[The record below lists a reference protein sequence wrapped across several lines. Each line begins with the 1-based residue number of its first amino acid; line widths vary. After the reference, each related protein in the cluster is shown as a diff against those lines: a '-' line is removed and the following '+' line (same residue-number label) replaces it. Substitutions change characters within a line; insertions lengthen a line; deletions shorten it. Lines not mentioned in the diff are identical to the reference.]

1 MSTPTTD
8 HGEHLSTTDAPDSRS
23 AADTAPDA
31 LSPESIAQTSIV
43 RHTRGIENPVVEACD
58 GDSQVNGGSVNH
70 TKANDESA
78 DQDRGGG
85 VDNDYRAEM
94 LNLALDYSA
103 ELENATAEEIM
114 QWANDHIPRL
124 AVTLSMQDTVLA
136 DLAEKYA
143 PAADLVFL
151 DTGYHFPETL
161 DVADAVEK
169 RYSNQL
175 IRVVPHLTRH
185 EQDQRYGKDLY
196 ATDPTLCCH
205 MRKVVPL
212 QETLADYPAW
222 VTGLKRVDAPSRAH
236 TPVLE
241 IDKAGR
247 LKINPIISW
256 TDGDVEKYIVEH
268 ELIRHPLTTQ
278 GYPSIGCATC
288 TARVQAGED
297 PRSGRWQGK
306 EKTECGLHV

>member
-1 MSTPTTD
+1 MPTPTTD
-8 HGEHLSTTDAPDSRS
+8 HGEHLSTADAPESSS
-23 AADTAPDA
+23 AEHAAPHTRR
-31 LSPESIAQTSIV
+31 PEKAAQTSII
-43 RHTRGIENPVVEACD
+43 RHTRGIEDPIVDARD
-58 GDSQVNGGSVNH
+58 GNTSDGNAS
-70 TKANDESA
+70 
-78 DQDRGGG
+78 GGG
-85 VDNDYRAEM
+85 DVDNDYRAEM

-103 ELENATAEEIM
+103 ELEKASAAEIM
-114 QWANDHIPRL
+114 QWAHDHIPKL

-151 DTGYHFPETL
+151 DTGYHFAETL
-161 DVADAVEK
+161 DVADAVER
-169 RYSNQL
+169 RYSNRL
-175 IRVVPHLTRH
+175 LRVVPHLTRR

-212 QETLADYPAW
+212 QETLAGYPAW

-247 LKINPIISW
+247 LKINPIITW
-256 TDGDVEKYIVEH
+256 TDDDVENYIVEH
-268 ELIRHPLTTQ
+268 DLIRHPLTTQ

>member
-1 MSTPTTD
+1 MPTPTTD
-8 HGEHLSTTDAPDSRS
+8 HGEHLSTTDAPDFRG
-23 AADTAPDA
+23 AEHNAPNPRR
-31 LSPESIAQTSIV
+31 PEKAAQTSIV
-43 RHTRGIENPVVEACD
+43 RHTRGIEDPIVEARD
-58 GDSQVNGGSVNH
+58 GNMSDGN
-70 TKANDESA
+70 APD
-78 DQDRGGG
+78 
-85 VDNDYRAEM
+85 VDNDYQAKM
-94 LNLALDYSA
+94 LDLALEHSA
-103 ELENATAEEIM
+103 DLEQASAEEIM
-114 QWANDHIPRL
+114 QWAHDHIPKL

-151 DTGYHFPETL
+151 DTGYHFAETL
-161 DVADAVEK
+161 DVSDAVEK
-169 RYSNQL
+169 RYSNRL
-175 IRVVPHLTRH
+175 LRIVPHLTRR
-185 EQDQRYGKDLY
+185 EQDQQYGKDLY

-212 QETLADYPAW
+212 QETLAGYPAW

-241 IDKAGR
+241 IDKGGR

-256 TDGDVEKYIVEH
+256 TDDDVENYIVDH
-268 ELIRHPLTTQ
+268 DLIRHPLTTQ
-278 GYPSIGCATC
+278 GYPSIGCETC

>member
-1 MSTPTTD
+1 
-8 HGEHLSTTDAPDSRS
+8 
-23 AADTAPDA
+23 
-31 LSPESIAQTSIV
+31 
-43 RHTRGIENPVVEACD
+43 
-58 GDSQVNGGSVNH
+58 
-70 TKANDESA
+70 
-78 DQDRGGG
+78 
-85 VDNDYRAEM
+85 M

-103 ELENATAEEIM
+103 ELEKASAEEIM
-114 QWANDHIPRL
+114 QWAHDYVPKL

-151 DTGYHFPETL
+151 DTGYHFAETL
-161 DVADAVEK
+161 DVADAVER
-169 RYSNQL
+169 RYSNRL
-175 IRVVPHLTRH
+175 LRVVPHLTRR

-212 QETLADYPAW
+212 QETLAGYPAW

-247 LKINPIISW
+247 LKINPIITW
-256 TDGDVEKYIVEH
+256 TDDDVENYIVEH
-268 ELIRHPLTTQ
+268 DLIRHPLTTQ

>member
-1 MSTPTTD
+1 MPTPTTN
-8 HGEHLSTTDAPDSRS
+8 HGQHLSTTDAPDSRS
-23 AADTAPDA
+23 AGDAAPDA
-31 LSPESIAQTSIV
+31 RRSERPTPAPIV
-43 RHTRGIENPVVEACD
+43 RHTRGIEDPIVDARD
-58 GDSQVNGGSVNH
+58 GNTSGENAS
-70 TKANDESA
+70 
-78 DQDRGGG
+78 GGG
-85 VDNDYRAEM
+85 DVDNDYRAEM
-94 LNLALDYSA
+94 LNLALDYFA
-103 ELENATAEEIM
+103 ELEKASAEEIM
-114 QWANDHIPRL
+114 QWAHEHIPKL

-151 DTGYHFPETL
+151 DTGYHFAETL

-169 RYSNQL
+169 RYSNRL
-175 IRVVPHLTRH
+175 LRVVPHLTRR

-212 QETLADYPAW
+212 QETLEGYPAW

-247 LKINPIISW
+247 LKINPIITW
-256 TDGDVEKYIVEH
+256 TDDDVENYIVEH
-268 ELIRHPLTTQ
+268 DLIRHPLTTQ
-278 GYPSIGCATC
+278 GYPSIGCETC

>member
-1 MSTPTTD
+1 MPTPTTD
-8 HGEHLSTTDAPDSRS
+8 HGEHLSTTDARDFRG
-23 AADTAPDA
+23 AEHNAPN
-31 LSPESIAQTSIV
+31 LRRPEKAAQTSIV
-43 RHTRGIENPVVEACD
+43 RHTRGIEDPIVEARD
-58 GDSQVNGGSVNH
+58 GNMSDGN
-70 TKANDESA
+70 APD
-78 DQDRGGG
+78 
-85 VDNDYRAEM
+85 VDNDYQAKM
-94 LNLALDYSA
+94 LDLALEHSA
-103 ELENATAEEIM
+103 DLEQASAEEIM
-114 QWANDHIPRL
+114 QWAHDHIPKL

-151 DTGYHFPETL
+151 DTGYHFAETL

-169 RYSNQL
+169 RYSNRL
-175 IRVVPHLTRH
+175 LRIVPHLTRR
-185 EQDQRYGKDLY
+185 EQDQQYGKDLY

-212 QETLADYPAW
+212 QETLAGYPAW

-241 IDKAGR
+241 IDKGGR

-256 TDGDVEKYIVEH
+256 TDDDVENYIVDH
-268 ELIRHPLTTQ
+268 DLIRHPLTTQ
-278 GYPSIGCATC
+278 GYPSIGCETC

>member
-1 MSTPTTD
+1 MPTPTTD
-8 HGEHLSTTDAPDSRS
+8 HGEHLSTTDAPDFRG
-23 AADTAPDA
+23 AEHNAPNPRR
-31 LSPESIAQTSIV
+31 PEKAAQTSIV
-43 RHTRGIENPVVEACD
+43 RHTRGIEDPIVEARD
-58 GDSQVNGGSVNH
+58 GNMSDGN
-70 TKANDESA
+70 APD
-78 DQDRGGG
+78 
-85 VDNDYRAEM
+85 VDNDYQAKM
-94 LNLALDYSA
+94 LDLALEHSA
-103 ELENATAEEIM
+103 DLEQASAEEIM
-114 QWANDHIPRL
+114 QWAHDHIPKL

-151 DTGYHFPETL
+151 DTGYHFAETL
-161 DVADAVEK
+161 DVSDAVEK
-169 RYSNQL
+169 RYSNRL
-175 IRVVPHLTRH
+175 LRIVPHLTRR
-185 EQDQRYGKDLY
+185 EQDQQYGKDLY

-212 QETLADYPAW
+212 QETLAGYPAW

-241 IDKAGR
+241 IDKDGR

-256 TDGDVEKYIVEH
+256 TDDDVEKYIVDH
-268 ELIRHPLTTQ
+268 DLIRHPLTTQ
-278 GYPSIGCATC
+278 GYPSIGCETC

>member
-1 MSTPTTD
+1 MPKPTAD

-23 AADTAPDA
+23 ATETAPHAPRA
-31 LSPESIAQTSIV
+31 LNEDGATPAPIV
-43 RHTRGIENPVVEACD
+43 RHTRGIETPIVDAPGSGA
-58 GDSQVNGGSVNH
+58 GDSQS
-70 TKANDESA
+70 
-78 DQDRGGG
+78 GGG
-85 VDNDYRAEM
+85 DVGNDYQAEM
-94 LNLALDYSA
+94 MSLALDYSA
-103 ELENATAEEIM
+103 ELEKASAEEIM
-114 QWANDHIPRL
+114 QWANEHIPTL

-151 DTGYHFPETL
+151 DTGYHFAETL
-161 DVADAVEK
+161 DVADAVER
-169 RYSNQL
+169 RYSSRL
-175 IRVVPHLTRH
+175 LRIVPHLTRR
-185 EQDQRYGKDLY
+185 EQDERYGKDLY

-212 QETLADYPAW
+212 QETLAGYPAW

-247 LKINPIISW
+247 LKINPIITW
-256 TDGDVEKYIVEH
+256 TDDDVENYIVEH
-268 ELIRHPLTTQ
+268 DLIRHPLTTQ
-278 GYPSIGCATC
+278 GYPSIGCETC

>member
-1 MSTPTTD
+1 MPTPTTN
-8 HGEHLSTTDAPDSRS
+8 HGQHLSTTDAPDSRS
-23 AADTAPDA
+23 AGDAAPDA
-31 LSPESIAQTSIV
+31 RRSERPTPAPIV
-43 RHTRGIENPVVEACD
+43 RHTRGIEDPIVDARD
-58 GDSQVNGGSVNH
+58 GNTSGENAS
-70 TKANDESA
+70 
-78 DQDRGGG
+78 GGG
-85 VDNDYRAEM
+85 DVDNDYRAEM

-103 ELENATAEEIM
+103 ELEKASAEEIM
-114 QWANDHIPRL
+114 QWAHEHIPKL

-151 DTGYHFPETL
+151 DTGYHFAETL

-169 RYSNQL
+169 RYSNRL
-175 IRVVPHLTRH
+175 LRVVPHLTRR

-212 QETLADYPAW
+212 QETLEGYPAW

-247 LKINPIISW
+247 LKINPIITW
-256 TDGDVEKYIVEH
+256 TDDDVENYIVEH
-268 ELIRHPLTTQ
+268 DLIRHPLTTQ
-278 GYPSIGCATC
+278 GYPSIGCETC

>member
-1 MSTPTTD
+1 MPTPTTD
-8 HGEHLSTTDAPDSRS
+8 HAEHLSTTDAPESSS
-23 AADTAPDA
+23 AAENAPHA
-31 LSPESIAQTSIV
+31 RRPEKVAQTSIV
-43 RHTRGIENPVVEACD
+43 RHTRGIEDPVVEAR
-58 GDSQVNGGSVNH
+58 
-70 TKANDESA
+70 DENTSERNA
-78 DQDRGGG
+78 PD

-103 ELENATAEEIM
+103 ELENASAEEIM
-114 QWANDHIPRL
+114 EWAHDHVPKL

-143 PAADLVFL
+143 PGADLVFL
-151 DTGYHFPETL
+151 DTGYHFAETL
-161 DVADAVEK
+161 DVADAVER
-169 RYSNQL
+169 RYSNRL
-175 IRVVPHLTRH
+175 LRVVPHLTRR

-212 QETLADYPAW
+212 QETLAGYPAW

-247 LKINPIISW
+247 LKINPIITW
-256 TDGDVEKYIVEH
+256 TDDDVENYIVEH
-268 ELIRHPLTTQ
+268 DLIRHPLTTQ
-278 GYPSIGCATC
+278 GYPSIGCETC

>member
-1 MSTPTTD
+1 MPTPTTD

-23 AADTAPDA
+23 TDDIGPDA
-31 LSPESIAQTSIV
+31 RKLEGATQTSIV
-43 RHTRGIENPVVEACD
+43 RYTRGIENPIVDVRD
-58 GDSQVNGGSVNH
+58 GRTSERDAPDADARANH
-70 TKANDESA
+70 AGDGN
-78 DQDRGGG
+78 
-85 VDNDYRAEM
+85 VDKDYRAEM

-103 ELENATAEEIM
+103 ELENASADEIM
-114 QWANDHIPRL
+114 QWANDHIPKL

-136 DLAEKYA
+136 ELAEKYA
-143 PAADLVFL
+143 PTADLVFL
-151 DTGYHFPETL
+151 GTGYHFAETL
-161 DVADAVEK
+161 DVADAVER
-169 RYSNQL
+169 RYSNRL
-175 IRVVPHLTRH
+175 LRVVPHLTRR
-185 EQDQRYGKDLY
+185 EQDRRYGKDLF

-236 TPVLE
+236 TSVLE

-247 LKINPIISW
+247 LKINPIITW
-256 TDGDVEKYIVEH
+256 TDDDVENYIVEH
-268 ELIRHPLTTQ
+268 DLIRHPLTTQ
-278 GYPSIGCATC
+278 GYPSIGCETC

>member
-1 MSTPTTD
+1 MSTPTTN
-8 HGEHLSTTDAPDSRS
+8 HGEHLSTTDVPDSRS
-23 AADTAPDA
+23 AEHNAPNA
-31 LSPESIAQTSIV
+31 RRSERAAQTSIV
-43 RHTRGIENPVVEACD
+43 RHTRGIEDPIVEARD
-58 GDSQVNGGSVNH
+58 GNTSERNAPDVG
-70 TKANDESA
+70 
-78 DQDRGGG
+78 
-85 VDNDYRAEM
+85 NDYQAEM

-103 ELENATAEEIM
+103 ELEKASAEEIM
-114 QWANDHIPRL
+114 QWAHDYVPKL

-151 DTGYHFPETL
+151 DTGYHFAETL
-161 DVADAVEK
+161 DVADAVER
-169 RYSNQL
+169 RYSNRL
-175 IRVVPHLTRH
+175 LRVVPHLTRR

-212 QETLADYPAW
+212 QETLAGYPAW

-247 LKINPIISW
+247 LKINPIITW
-256 TDGDVEKYIVEH
+256 TDDDVENYIVEH
-268 ELIRHPLTTQ
+268 DLIRHPLTTQ

>member
-1 MSTPTTD
+1 MSTPTTN
-8 HGEHLSTTDAPDSRS
+8 HGEHLSTTDVPDSRS
-23 AADTAPDA
+23 AEHNAPNA
-31 LSPESIAQTSIV
+31 RRSERAAQTSIV
-43 RHTRGIENPVVEACD
+43 RHTRGIEDPIVEARD
-58 GDSQVNGGSVNH
+58 GNTSERNAPDVG
-70 TKANDESA
+70 
-78 DQDRGGG
+78 
-85 VDNDYRAEM
+85 NDYQAEM

-103 ELENATAEEIM
+103 ELEKASAEEIM
-114 QWANDHIPRL
+114 QWAHDYVPKL

-151 DTGYHFPETL
+151 DTGYHFAETL
-161 DVADAVEK
+161 DVADAVER
-169 RYSNQL
+169 RYSNRL
-175 IRVVPHLTRH
+175 LRVVPHLTRR

-212 QETLADYPAW
+212 QETLAGYPAW

-247 LKINPIISW
+247 LKINPIITW
-256 TDGDVEKYIVEH
+256 TDDDVENYIVEH
-268 ELIRHPLTTQ
+268 DLIRHPLTTQ
-278 GYPSIGCATC
+278 GYPTIGCATS
-288 TARVQAGED
+288 TAREQAGED

>member
-1 MSTPTTD
+1 MPTPTTN
-8 HGEHLSTTDAPDSRS
+8 HGQHLSTTDAPDSRS
-23 AADTAPDA
+23 AGDAAPDA
-31 LSPESIAQTSIV
+31 RRSERLTPAPIV
-43 RHTRGIENPVVEACD
+43 RHTRGIEDPIVDARD
-58 GDSQVNGGSVNH
+58 GNTSGENAS
-70 TKANDESA
+70 
-78 DQDRGGG
+78 GGG
-85 VDNDYRAEM
+85 DVDNDYRAEM

-103 ELENATAEEIM
+103 ELEKASAEEIM
-114 QWANDHIPRL
+114 QWAHEHIPKL

-151 DTGYHFPETL
+151 DTGYHFAETL

-169 RYSNQL
+169 RYSNRL
-175 IRVVPHLTRH
+175 LRVVPHLTRR

-205 MRKVVPL
+205 TRKVVPL
-212 QETLADYPAW
+212 QETLAGYPAW

-247 LKINPIISW
+247 LKINPIITW
-256 TDGDVEKYIVEH
+256 TDDDVENYIVEH
-268 ELIRHPLTTQ
+268 DLIRHPLTTQ
-278 GYPSIGCATC
+278 GYPSIGCETC

>member
-1 MSTPTTD
+1 MSTQTTD
-8 HGEHLSTTDAPDSRS
+8 HGEHFSTTDAPDFRG
-23 AADTAPDA
+23 AEHTAPNMRR
-31 LSPESIAQTSIV
+31 PERAAQISIV
-43 RHTRGIENPVVEACD
+43 RHTHGIEAPIVEARD
-58 GDSQVNGGSVNH
+58 GNTSEGNAPD
-70 TKANDESA
+70 
-78 DQDRGGG
+78 
-85 VDNDYRAEM
+85 VDNDYQAEM

-103 ELENATAEEIM
+103 ELEKASAEEIM
-114 QWANDHIPRL
+114 QWAHDHVPKL

-151 DTGYHFPETL
+151 DTGYHFAETL
-161 DVADAVEK
+161 DVADAVER
-169 RYSNQL
+169 RYSNRL
-175 IRVVPHLTRH
+175 LRVVPHLTRR

-212 QETLADYPAW
+212 QETLAGYPAW

-247 LKINPIISW
+247 LKINPIITW
-256 TDGDVEKYIVEH
+256 TDDDVENYIVEH
-268 ELIRHPLTTQ
+268 DLIRHPLTTQ
-278 GYPSIGCATC
+278 GYPSIGCETC